1 MSGYGG
7 ALGGPPSYG
16 RDEDDHHATVE
27 QQRAHVVVCETEAAA
42 QFIVA
47 TLAAHGVQAQTHA
60 YFHAIPSVDWVEGFT
75 VGVAVADEAEARRVL
90 NDLSRTDV
98 VHLD

>member
-7 ALGGPPSYG
+7 ALGGPPSFG
-16 RDEDDHHATVE
+16 RDDDPHHTTVE
-27 QQRAHVVVCETEAAA
+27 QQVAHVVACRTEAAA
-42 QFIVA
+42 QFVAA

-75 VGVAVADEAEARRVL
+75 VAVTIADEAEARRVL
-90 NDLSRTDV
+90 RDLSSDDV
-98 VHLD
+98 SPLT